1 MSDAHRRTLSDR
13 WRMLIGASDPL
24 HAPRS
29 LEQTSP
35 GVEPGGMDEGRTDDR
50 QSNGGRGGY
59 PRRDWEEKREQN
71 FGHRGRMRQRLLEG
85 GADGFLDYELLEYVL
100 GLAIPRRD
108 TKQLAKR
115 LIAEF
120 GSFSSVISAQPAE
133 LARVPGLGEHSIS
146 AIKFV
151 HAASVRLLK
160 EAIVNRPVLD
170 SWTAVIDYL
179 HSDMAHG
186 LTERFRVLFLNSRNI
201 LIRDEVLFEGTINQ
215 APVYT
220 REVIKRALELG
231 AAAVILVHNHPSG
244 DPKPSRDDI
253 ELTKEIV
260 EVGRHLEL
268 AVYDH
273 VIIGRSGHSSLK
285 SMGLF

>member
-13 WRMLIGASDPL
+13 WRLLIGAQLPAAGPPDGNPGSLPE
-24 HAPRS
+24 RS
-29 LEQTSP
+29 ADAADARWQ
-35 GVEPGGMDEGRTDDR
+35 
-50 QSNGGRGGY
+50 NGSQR
-59 PRRDWEEKREQN
+59 RRDWQEKREQN
-71 FGHRGRMRQRLLEG
+71 YGHRSRMRQRMLEA

-108 TKQLAKR
+108 TKQLSKR

-120 GSFSSVISAQPAE
+120 GSFASVISAHPSE

-146 AIKFV
+146 AVKFV
-151 HAASVRLLK
+151 QAAAVRLLK

-179 HSDMAHG
+179 HADMAHG
-186 LTERFRVLFLNSRNI
+186 LNERFRVLFLNSRNT

-220 REVIKRALELG
+220 REVVKRALELG
-231 AAAVILVHNHPSG
+231 AAAIILVHNHPSG

-253 ELTKEIV
+253 ELTREIV
-260 EVGRHLEL
+260 EVGKHVEL
-268 AVYDH
+268 VVYDH